1 MLGRRTPPP
10 LETPD
15 WRGSSMAAHAERRRR
30 GLATS
35 VHVDLAVGDA
45 RATMAAADLVALVE
59 GRIGIAESVTPPLAF
74 LCTPASAAA
83 GSPLAPLLAA
93 VDPAA
98 LALVTEPMDRVAATL
113 AGDELASFGAW
124 VRALPH

>member
-10 LETPD
+10 LDAPD
-15 WRGSSMAAHAERRRR
+15 WHGSSLTAHAERRRR

-35 VHVDLAVGDA
+35 VHVDLATGDT
-45 RATMAAADLVALVE
+45 RATMAAVDLVALVD

-83 GSPLAPLLAA
+83 DSAIAPVLAG

-98 LALVTEPMDRVAATL
+98 LALVAEPMERVAVTL
-113 AGDELASFGAW
+113 AGDELAAFSAW
-124 VRALPH
+124 VRALPR